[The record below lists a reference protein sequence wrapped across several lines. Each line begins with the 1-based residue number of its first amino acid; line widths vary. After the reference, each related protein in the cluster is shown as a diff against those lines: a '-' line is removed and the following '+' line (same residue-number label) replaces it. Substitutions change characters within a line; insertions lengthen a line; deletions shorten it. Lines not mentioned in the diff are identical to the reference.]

1 MVVLVRHVDRGGPVS
16 GTERHEFPRGAPC
29 SRGRRCGR
37 CRVLHRS
44 GRSAISGRPRP
55 CTRRCRPAWPVT
67 WASIQS
73 AGKWDK
79 LGGPHLY
86 GKAKATL
93 RKQMVKLV
101 AGGPF
106 EWFAREF
113 YYAYVDHIPGPLL
126 PADVVRARNYDRQTI
141 EIAAK
146 ALAGAGNS
154 IDAGA
159 NAGHIL
165 KSLTK
170 LSPMGSHWA
179 FEPIPRFAARLREKF
194 PNVTVEQLALSDH
207 NGVEDFNFLPEDP
220 AYSSLLKRPDL
231 EAGMEVQSLHV
242 DVRRLDDCIPLGLP
256 IAFIKIDVEGAEAAV
271 LRGAAQL
278 LGKFKPVVVFE
289 CGAMKLGDCISTLER
304 AGLQISLLADY
315 MNGRRR
321 TSDEVKRIGCERGEF
336 YYVASP
342 DHAAETTA

>member
-1 MVVLVRHVDRGGPVS
+1 MS
-16 GTERHEFPRGAPC
+16 
-29 SRGRRCGR
+29 
-37 CRVLHRS
+37 
-44 GRSAISGRPRP
+44 
-55 CTRRCRPAWPVT
+55 
-67 WASIQS
+67 
-73 AGKWDK
+73 
-79 LGGPHLY
+79 
-86 GKAKATL
+86 L
-93 RKQMVKLV
+93 RKRVAKLV
-101 AGGPF
+101 TGRPF
-106 EWFAREF
+106 EWFAREA
-113 YYAYVDHIPGPLL
+113 YYAYVDHLPAPLL

-146 ALAGAGNS
+146 ALSGDGNS

-179 FEPIPRFAARLREKF
+179 FEPIPRFATRLCEKF

-207 NGVEDFNFLPEDP
+207 TGVADFNYLPEDP

-231 EAGMEVQSLHV
+231 EAGMEVQSLRV
-242 DVRRLDDCIPLGLP
+242 DVRRLDDCIPRGVP

-278 LGKFKPVVVFE
+278 LRNFRPVVVFE
-289 CGAMKLGDCISTLER
+289 CAAMKLGECIPALEQ

-315 MNGRRR
+315 MNGRKR
-321 TSDEVKRIGCERGEF
+321 TADEVMRIGSERGEF
-336 YYVASP
+336 YFAAGP
-342 DHAAETTA
+342 RCAAETVA

>member
-1 MVVLVRHVDRGGPVS
+1 MVLVHHEDRGGPVS
-16 GTERHEFPRGAPC
+16 GTERNDFRVVLLAAAVIVVVAVAFSIARVVPQSPAAL
-29 SRGRRCGR
+29 GRARDVAVQPGLLR
-37 CRVLHRS
+37 
-44 GRSAISGRPRP
+44 
-55 CTRRCRPAWPVT
+55 
-67 WASIQS
+67 ASVQS
-73 AGKWDK
+73 AREYKP
-79 LGGPHLY
+79 GGPHLY
-86 GKAKATL
+86 GKAKNIL

-106 EWFAREF
+106 EWFAREV

-154 IDAGA
+154 IDTGA

-194 PNVTVEQLALSDH
+194 PNVTVGQLALSDH

-220 AYSSLLKRPDL
+220 AYSSLLNRADL

-278 LGKFKPVVVFE
+278 LRKFKPVVVFE
-289 CGAMKLGDCISTLER
+289 CEAMKLGDCIPTLER